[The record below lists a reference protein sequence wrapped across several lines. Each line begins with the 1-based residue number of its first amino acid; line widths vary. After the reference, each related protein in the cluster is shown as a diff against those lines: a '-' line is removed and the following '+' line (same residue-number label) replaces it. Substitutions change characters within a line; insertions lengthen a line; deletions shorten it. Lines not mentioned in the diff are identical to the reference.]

1 MVKAHLT
8 SQVSIK
14 YFCDI
19 IDFIWFI
26 HQLENTVQRRFSTLQ
41 LSSQLSQVLNRLVNL
56 PNVLNKGLHITNRQA
71 TSQDLQTTQNSNNEI
86 SQVR

>member
-1 MVKAHLT
+1 MLKANLASQISVKHF
-8 SQVSIK
+8 SSI
-14 YFCDI
+14 I
-19 IDFIWFI
+19 SLVWFI

-71 TSQDLQTTQNSNNEI
+71 TSQNLQTTQNSDN
-86 SQVR
+86 

>member
-1 MVKAHLT
+1 MLKANLP
-8 SQVSIK
+8 SQISLQHFSSI
-14 YFCDI
+14 I
-19 IDFIWFI
+19 SLVWFI

-71 TSQDLQTTQNSNNEI
+71 TSQNLQTT
-86 SQVR
+86 

>member
-1 MVKAHLT
+1 MLKANLT
-8 SQVSIK
+8 GQISFKHFSSI
-14 YFCDI
+14 I
-19 IDFIWFI
+19 SLVWFI

-71 TSQDLQTTQNSNNEI
+71 TSQDLQTT
-86 SQVR
+86 